1 MKSYSTD
8 SHDVAN
14 NKKKGIIN
22 NEITIKLWR
31 KEILIKKWEI
41 KNISLDNIS

>member
-14 NKKKGIIN
+14 NKKGIIN